1 LRRRIDEKE
10 QHLPMQILLNG
21 EAYVAEPGITV
32 SGLLDQLELAGKRVA
47 VEVNQELVPRSEHLD
62 RQLNAGDQVEVV
74 QAIGGG

>member
-1 LRRRIDEKE
+1 
-10 QHLPMQILLNG
+10 MQILLNG